1 MKASMRILAGLLAAQ
16 GLVAGVALAQVRP
29 LDTGRSRV
37 AFVYTVEKKI
47 TVEGRFPK
55 FSAQVVFDERA
66 PEKGSVKIDIDVAAI
81 DTGSA
86 EGDTE
91 AKRPMWFDTPKFATA
106 SFVSTALRRTGGQR
120 YEALGRLTI
129 KGTAREATI
138 PFTTAAAPG
147 GGLRAQGSLSIKR
160 LAFGVG
166 TGLWADTSQIADEV
180 EVRFD
185 LALGPPKQ

>member
-1 MKASMRILAGLLAAQ
+1 MKASTQILAVLLAGQWLA
-16 GLVAGVALAQVRP
+16 AGAALAQARP
-29 LDTGRSRV
+29 LDAGKSRV

-66 PEKGSVKIDIDVAAI
+66 PEKGSVKFDIDVGAI

-91 AKRPMWFDTPKFATA
+91 AKRPLWFDAPKFATA
-106 SFVSTALRRTGGQR
+106 SFVSTSVRRAGERR

-129 KGTAREATI
+129 KGATREASV
-138 PFTTAAAPG
+138 PFTVAAAPG
-147 GGLRAQGSLSIKR
+147 GSLRAQGSLTIKR

-180 EVRFD
+180 EVKFD
-185 LALGPPKQ
+185 LVLGPPK